1 MVRAVGVA
9 KRLGVRR
16 RVLGHVALRVGVRE
30 DVILAAAVDVE
41 GARLREGLD
50 DVVRVGVCEFAH
62 QYVRG
67 EHHLVVVI
75 IRVRVAISV
84 GEVAKFIVVDDV
96 QNLLDLGAA
105 AAARGPD
112 SRTR

>member
-41 GARLREGLD
+41 RARLREGLD

-62 QYVRG
+62 QYVRR

-75 IRVRVAISV
+75 IHARKISI
-84 GEVAKFIVVDDV
+84 GEVAKFIVVESR
-96 QNLLDLGAA
+96 LAHRGLGASRSGEL
-105 AAARGPD
+105 AR
-112 SRTR
+112 

>member
-1 MVRAVGVA
+1 MLAGVRSWSRAVGVA

-16 RVLGHVALRVGVRE
+16 RVLGHVVVRVGVRE

-41 GARLREGLD
+41 RAALREGLD

-62 QYVRG
+62 QYVRR

-75 IRVRVAISV
+75 KSAPGRVAISV
-84 GEVAKFIVVDDV
+84 GEV
-96 QNLLDLGAA
+96 LDLGAA

-112 SRTR
+112 SRPR

>member
-16 RVLGHVALRVGVRE
+16 RVLGHVVVRVGVRE

-41 GARLREGLD
+41 RATLREGLD

-62 QYVRG
+62 QYVRR

-75 IRVRVAISV
+75 KSAPGRVAISV

-96 QNLLDLGAA
+96 
-105 AAARGPD
+105 
-112 SRTR
+112 

>member
-41 GARLREGLD
+41 RAALTRPG
-50 DVVRVGVCEFAH
+50 
-62 QYVRG
+62 RG
-67 EHHLVVVI
+67 
-75 IRVRVAISV
+75 
-84 GEVAKFIVVDDV
+84 
-96 QNLLDLGAA
+96 

-112 SRTR
+112 ARTR